1 MCVSVSDSA
10 VKQWSPPAWLLSAA
24 SYADNSFY
32 WPLLII
38 NESSKN
44 SICFIAGQQV
54 FKGRRQQLNC
64 AAAIILL
71 RMQFYIFP
79 RRCLQLNWGNGTLFI
94 FTASPL
100 RSRLASLLP
109 VSQVVLQTSH
119 RLHNWFSQSR
129 RRPLLGPSPGCTTS
143 PINHLQ
149 HYSQDHTFPA
159 SSDTKLLSK
168 HKCSDAMIFSR
179 WHLSAAAQGVP
190 RSKSNKSAGSRHD
203 LPLWTWRNLATRQ
216 QSRAEARRGDCT
228 KWYFILDWPFVITNW
243 LSTILDSIFSFV
255 CVYSLYMKIL
265 VYCTCVFCVCSL

>member
-10 VKQWSPPAWLLSAA
+10 LKQWSPPAWLLSAA

-119 RLHNWFSQSR
+119 RLHNRFSQSR
-129 RRPLLGPSPGCTTS
+129 RRLKVPTSAFTFKTLLRLVPQIDPSVPQPVFTITEKA
-143 PINHLQ
+143 PILALSHLR
-149 HYSQDHTFPA
+149 HY
-159 SSDTKLLSK
+159 
-168 HKCSDAMIFSR
+168 
-179 WHLSAAAQGVP
+179 
-190 RSKSNKSAGSRHD
+190 
-203 LPLWTWRNLATRQ
+203 
-216 QSRAEARRGDCT
+216 
-228 KWYFILDWPFVITNW
+228 
-243 LSTILDSIFSFV
+243 
-255 CVYSLYMKIL
+255 
-265 VYCTCVFCVCSL
+265 

>member
-1 MCVSVSDSA
+1 MSGSGLKWPWLRILSRNFVFSFNVYPRLTCVFRFLTL
-10 VKQWSPPAWLLSAA
+10 QWSSDLLPLLSAA

-119 RLHNWFSQSR
+119 RLHNRFSQSR
-129 RRPLLGPSPGCTTS
+129 RRPLLGPSPGCT
-143 PINHLQ
+143 NAQKAQMLRCN
-149 HYSQDHTFPA
+149 D
-159 SSDTKLLSK
+159 
-168 HKCSDAMIFSR
+168 IFSVTLVCCCSR
-179 WHLSAAAQGVP
+179 CSA
-190 RSKSNKSAGSRHD
+190 
-203 LPLWTWRNLATRQ
+203 
-216 QSRAEARRGDCT
+216 
-228 KWYFILDWPFVITNW
+228 
-243 LSTILDSIFSFV
+243 
-255 CVYSLYMKIL
+255 
-265 VYCTCVFCVCSL
+265 